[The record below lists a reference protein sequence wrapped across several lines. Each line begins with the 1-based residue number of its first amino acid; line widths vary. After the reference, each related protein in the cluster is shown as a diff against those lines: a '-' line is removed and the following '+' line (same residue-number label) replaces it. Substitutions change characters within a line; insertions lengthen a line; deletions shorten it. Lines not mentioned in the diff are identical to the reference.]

1 MSYDLKNLNKGVND
15 VSDYIKDLN
24 EIYEQYEKVL
34 KVIAEQ
40 RTFAKEMKNAMIEIM
55 NDNGVD
61 TAVVSGLEEDA
72 VELVIEMS
80 EREVINKKDLAQE
93 IGVKQKDL
101 SKLDQWIVLVNE
113 GKLTSEILE
122 QFKFTEESE
131 KFSVKQYRPN
141 SEDD

>member
-1 MSYDLKNLNKGVND
+1 M
-15 VSDYIKDLN
+15 SDYIKELN

-72 VELVIEMS
+72 VELVIEMA
-80 EREVINKKDLAQE
+80 EREVINKKDLATE

-101 SKLDQWIVLVNE
+101 SKLEQWIILVNE

-131 KFSVKQYRPN
+131 KFSVKPYRPN
-141 SEDD
+141 SEED